1 MKTVIFSPVR
11 PWPSLAAMTQANTP
25 TRSAALTVRRLLAT
39 FVSRLRRAFGSILT
53 LLLHGQL
60 RDLNRQ
66 TQRLGAASVES
77 MTYVGGELQA
87 LDERLSRIEEELAAL
102 RETLEGSG
110 GPGREPAEPDQARQ
124 PSG

>member
-1 MKTVIFSPVR
+1 MTEERTPLRHVA
-11 PWPSLAAMTQANTP
+11 LA
-25 TRSAALTVRRLLAT
+25 VRRLLAT
-39 FVSRLRRAFGSILT
+39 LVSRLRSAFGG
-53 LLLHGQL
+53 LLAIVLHGQL

-102 RETLEGSG
+102 RAALEESG
-110 GPGREPAEPDQARQ
+110 GARQEPAESDQVRQ

>member
-1 MKTVIFSPVR
+1 MWRAV
-11 PWPSLAAMTQANTP
+11 LAA
-25 TRSAALTVRRLLAT
+25 RRMLAT
-39 FVSRLRRAFGSILT
+39 LVSRLRKAFGG
-53 LLLHGQL
+53 LLALVLHGQL
-60 RDLNRQ
+60 RDLSRQ

-102 RETLEGSG
+102 RAALEGSR
-110 GPGREPAEPDQARQ
+110 PQEPAEPGQIRQ

>member
-1 MKTVIFSPVR
+1 MEETTPAQRAV
-11 PWPSLAAMTQANTP
+11 LA
-25 TRSAALTVRRLLAT
+25 VRRLLAT
-39 FVSRLRRAFGSILT
+39 VVSRLRRAFGGLLT

-77 MTYVGGELQA
+77 ITYVGGELQA
-87 LDERLSRIEEELAAL
+87 LDERLSRIEKELAAV
-102 RETLEGSG
+102 RAALEGSG
-110 GPGREPAEPDQARQ
+110 GVQQERAESDQVRQ

>member
-1 MKTVIFSPVR
+1 
-11 PWPSLAAMTQANTP
+11 MTEATTP
-25 TRSAALTVRRLLAT
+25 ERRTTLRVRRVLAT
-39 FVSRLRRAFGSILT
+39 FVSRVRRAFGGILT

-110 GPGREPAEPDQARQ
+110 GESREPAEPDQARQ

>member
-1 MKTVIFSPVR
+1 MEET
-11 PWPSLAAMTQANTP
+11 TP
-25 TRSAALTVRRLLAT
+25 TQRAVLAVRRLLAT
-39 FVSRLRRAFGSILT
+39 FVSRLRRAFGGVLT

-87 LDERLSRIEEELAAL
+87 LDERLSRIEEELAAV
-102 RETLEGSG
+102 RAALERSG
-110 GPGREPAEPDQARQ
+110 HVPQERAESDQVRQ
-124 PSG
+124 PSS

>member
-1 MKTVIFSPVR
+1 MEETTTAQRAI
-11 PWPSLAAMTQANTP
+11 LA
-25 TRSAALTVRRLLAT
+25 VRRLLAT
-39 FVSRLRRAFGSILT
+39 FVSRLRRTFGGVLT

-77 MTYVGGELQA
+77 ITYVGGELQA

-102 RETLEGSG
+102 RAALEESG
-110 GPGREPAEPDQARQ
+110 GVPQEPAESDQVRQ
-124 PSG
+124 PSS

>member
-1 MKTVIFSPVR
+1 MTEATTPERQNV
-11 PWPSLAAMTQANTP
+11 LAA
-25 TRSAALTVRRLLAT
+25 RRLLAT
-39 FVSRLRRAFGSILT
+39 FVSRVRRAFGGILT

-77 MTYVGGELQA
+77 MTYVGGELHA

-102 RETLEGSG
+102 RSALEGSG
-110 GPGREPAEPDQARQ
+110 TAPREPTEADQVRQ

>member
-1 MKTVIFSPVR
+1 MMEETTPVR
-11 PWPSLAAMTQANTP
+11 RAVLA
-25 TRSAALTVRRLLAT
+25 VRRLLAT
-39 FVSRLRRAFGSILT
+39 VVSRLRRAFGGLLT

-77 MTYVGGELQA
+77 ITYVGGELQA
-87 LDERLSRIEEELAAL
+87 LDERLSRIEEELAAV
-102 RETLEGSG
+102 RAALEESG
-110 GPGREPAEPDQARQ
+110 RARQERAESDQVRQ

>member
-1 MKTVIFSPVR
+1 MEETTPAQRAV
-11 PWPSLAAMTQANTP
+11 LA
-25 TRSAALTVRRLLAT
+25 VRRLLAT
-39 FVSRLRRAFGSILT
+39 FVSHLRRAFGGVLT

-77 MTYVGGELQA
+77 ITYVGGELQA
-87 LDERLSRIEEELAAL
+87 LDERLARIEKELAAV
-102 RETLEGSG
+102 RAALERSG
-110 GPGREPAEPDQARQ
+110 GVPREPAKPDRIRQ

>member
-1 MKTVIFSPVR
+1 MEET
-11 PWPSLAAMTQANTP
+11 TP
-25 TRSAALTVRRLLAT
+25 AQRAILTVRRLLAT
-39 FVSRLRRAFGSILT
+39 FVSRVRKAFGGVLT

-77 MTYVGGELQA
+77 ITYVGGELQA
-87 LDERLSRIEEELAAL
+87 LDERLARVEKELAAV
-102 RETLEGSG
+102 RAALEGSG
-110 GPGREPAEPDQARQ
+110 GVPQERAESDQVRQ

>member
-1 MKTVIFSPVR
+1 MMEETTPVR
-11 PWPSLAAMTQANTP
+11 RAVLA
-25 TRSAALTVRRLLAT
+25 VRRLLAT
-39 FVSRLRRAFGSILT
+39 VVSRLRRAFGGLLT

-77 MTYVGGELQA
+77 ITYVGGELQV
-87 LDERLSRIEEELAAL
+87 LDERLSRIEKELAAV
-102 RETLEGSG
+102 RVALEESG
-110 GPGREPAEPDQARQ
+110 RAQQERAESDQVRQ

>member
-1 MKTVIFSPVR
+1 
-11 PWPSLAAMTQANTP
+11 MTEATTP
-25 TRSAALTVRRLLAT
+25 TRRAVLAVRRTLAT
-39 FVSRLRRAFGSILT
+39 IVSRLRRAFGG
-53 LLLHGQL
+53 LLALVMHGQL
-60 RDLNRQ
+60 RDINRQ

-102 RETLEGSG
+102 RAALEESR
-110 GPGREPAEPDQARQ
+110 PEAPAEPGQMRQ

>member
-1 MKTVIFSPVR
+1 MMEETTPLRRPV
-11 PWPSLAAMTQANTP
+11 LAA
-25 TRSAALTVRRLLAT
+25 RRLLAT
-39 FVSRLRRAFGSILT
+39 LVSRLRSVFGGLFAIVLR
-53 LLLHGQL
+53 GQL

-87 LDERLSRIEEELAAL
+87 LDERLSRIEEELAAV
-102 RETLEGSG
+102 RAALEESG
-110 GPGREPAEPDQARQ
+110 GAGKERAESDQVRQ

>member
-1 MKTVIFSPVR
+1 MTEATTPVR
-11 PWPSLAAMTQANTP
+11 RAVLAVTRLAAI
-25 TRSAALTVRRLLAT
+25 L
-39 FVSRLRRAFGSILT
+39 VSRLRKAFGG
-53 LLLHGQL
+53 LLALVLHGQL
-60 RDLNRQ
+60 RDLSRQ

-102 RETLEGSG
+102 RAALEESRQHESAD
-110 GPGREPAEPDQARQ
+110 PGQIRQ

>member
-1 MKTVIFSPVR
+1 M
-11 PWPSLAAMTQANTP
+11 
-25 TRSAALTVRRLLAT
+25 
-39 FVSRLRRAFGSILT
+39 T

-87 LDERLSRIEEELAAL
+87 LDERLSRIEEDLAAL
-102 RETLEGSG
+102 RAALEGSDAA
-110 GPGREPAEPDQARQ
+110 PGEPTETDQVRQ

>member
-1 MKTVIFSPVR
+1 
-11 PWPSLAAMTQANTP
+11 MTEATTP
-25 TRSAALTVRRLLAT
+25 TRRAVLAVRRTLAT
-39 FVSRLRRAFGSILT
+39 IVSRLRRAFGG
-53 LLLHGQL
+53 LLALVMHGQL
-60 RDLNRQ
+60 RDINRQ

-102 RETLEGSG
+102 RAALEESR
-110 GPGREPAEPDQARQ
+110 PEEPAEPGQMRQ

>member
-1 MKTVIFSPVR
+1 
-11 PWPSLAAMTQANTP
+11 MTEETTP
-25 TRSAALTVRRLLAT
+25 ARRGALTVRRLLAT
-39 FVSRLRRAFGSILT
+39 LVSRLRRAFGGLLT

-87 LDERLSRIEEELAAL
+87 LDERLSRIEAELAAL
-102 RETLEGSG
+102 RAALEESGTAQRAPSETD
-110 GPGREPAEPDQARQ
+110 PVRQ